1 MTDATH
7 TAHLGSVLVTG
18 ATGQVGRRLVAALL
32 ETGHPVTILTRS
44 PAAVRRLWPNDR
56 VAVHEGDLTEAA
68 TLDGLG
74 EGLKT
79 VFHLASYAP
88 RPDEPDLYNAPDHW
102 RVTAEGTANLVAA
115 LAESRIE
122 RLVYVSTVKAMG
134 DRAGALGRPA
144 GADTPPE
151 PDCLYG
157 RAKLAAEHS
166 VLEFGRAHRAK
177 VSVMRLP
184 MVYGLDGAGNIA
196 RMVEAVAAGRFP
208 PWPRHPNRR
217 SAIHVDDAIA
227 AALLIARHPETG
239 DRTYIATDGQPY
251 STRWI
256 YEQIRLALG
265 RTIPRWTVPLW
276 MLYGAA
282 LGGTLAERWLGRRMP
297 LTLDAL
303 SKLTGDAWFDS
314 EALQRLGFSPSHGLA
329 DEIRRLAERTTQRR
343 RFMESESGA

>member
-1 MTDATH
+1 MTNTTQA
-7 TAHLGSVLVTG
+7 AHLGSVLVTG
-18 ATGQVGRRLVAALL
+18 ATGQVGRRLVSALL

-44 PAAVRRLWPNDR
+44 PESVRHLWPNER
-56 VAVHEGDLTEAA
+56 VRVHVGDLTDPGSLA
-68 TLDGLG
+68 GLG
-74 EGLKT
+74 ADLNT

-102 RVTAEGTANLVAA
+102 RVTAEGTANLVTA
-115 LAESRIE
+115 LAEAPLE

-134 DRAGALGRPA
+134 DRTGALGRPA

-166 VLEFGRAHRAK
+166 VIDFGHARGIK

-196 RMVEAVAAGRFP
+196 RMVAAVAAGRFP
-208 PWPRHPNRR
+208 PWPRVHNRR

-227 AALLIARHPETG
+227 AALLIAHHPASG
-239 DRTYIATDGQPY
+239 GQTYIATDGQPY

-265 RTIPRWTVPLW
+265 RSIPRWTVPLW
-276 MLYGAA
+276 MLNGVAA
-282 LGGTLAERWLGRRMP
+282 VGTLAERRLGRRMP
-297 LTLDAL
+297 LTRDAL
-303 SKLTGDAWFDS
+303 AKLTGDAWYDS
-314 EALQRLGFSPSHGLA
+314 SALVALGFVPRHGLA
-329 DEIRRLAERTTQRR
+329 PEIQRLARRWRTTP
-343 RFMESESGA
+343 